1 MDLNNLKSLNKKYL
15 FSDTSTKKSGLN
27 TELKTSRTNN
37 TSEATTVKFSLEEAQ
52 KLLNEGN
59 IDEIIKYF
67 EEHNQPYKYSEDKTT
82 GKITFSFEYQNHTYT
97 HVFYS
102 ENVVGSSEEKPEEP
116 ICNES
121 DGDGFSFGSVEKDAS
136 LDELYDKSG
145 VSKIEDIMSNT
156 MLGGTKGNV
165 DAGGW
170 DKLFAQ
176 VETMKPQF
184 LEYIRE
190 QLVAQGKEYNES
202 AAEKYLDVFITKAV
216 QSYGDGSYKY
226 GFNSINLP
234 QNPTFEDLVNYIKEK
249 IDSEI
254 DSTTLGIS
262 PFSGEQDYYALDY
275 YLVDTAD
282 FFLTEDEKKMKKVM
296 EFVTD
301 GIYHG
306 TEDLDLLEEYLETYS
321 KHVAKI
327 LKKENPELTE
337 QQINSI
343 IEDVLNETI
352 VTNSPEKD
360 DRNLYCING
369 ILIKFEYTCKERVT
383 SM

>member
-1 MDLNNLKSLNKKYL
+1 MDLSNLKSLNKKYL

-27 TELKTSRTNN
+27 TELKTSSTNN

-82 GKITFSFEYQNHTYT
+82 GKFTFSFEYQNHTYT
-97 HVFYS
+97 HVFYN
-102 ENVVGSSEEKPEEP
+102 ENGVDSNEVYPEEP
-116 ICNES
+116 SDNEY
-121 DGDGFSFGSVEKDAS
+121 DENGFSFGNIEKDTT
-136 LDELYDKSG
+136 LDELYDENG
-145 VSKIEDIMSNT
+145 VSELEDILSNK

-190 QLVAQGKEYNES
+190 QLKSRGKEYNES
-202 AAEKYLDVFITKAV
+202 TAEKYLNVFITKAIR
-216 QSYGDGSYKY
+216 SYGEGSYKY
-226 GFNSINLP
+226 GFNNIDLP
-234 QNPTFEDLVNYIKEK
+234 ENPTFEDLVNCIKKE

-254 DSTTLGIS
+254 NSTTLDIS
-262 PFSGEQDYYALDY
+262 PFSGELDYYTLDY

-282 FFLTEDEKKMKKVM
+282 YFLTEEEKELKFVM
-296 EFVTD
+296 EVVTD
-301 GIYHG
+301 NISHG
-306 TEDLDLLEEYLETYS
+306 TEDFELLKKYVNTYS
-321 KHVAKI
+321 IHMGNYLKAKYPN
-327 LKKENPELTE
+327 LSE
-337 QQINSI
+337 QNISI
-343 IEDVLNETI
+343 ILNQAYSLVMENNTPNPDSRGIYSIDGVLE
-352 VTNSPEKD
+352 
-360 DRNLYCING
+360 LYKYKCIE
-369 ILIKFEYTCKERVT
+369 LASSY
-383 SM
+383 